1 MQTMQIDSTH
11 PNPEHLAE
19 FRFNIVFGMKYDAYR
34 ILGAL
39 RKLPW
44 YKENGYDQNVLKS
57 LPTSDSLVPIINHYS
72 QFGINR
78 NDDYLFQFPLE
89 EGSLEAK
96 YFDTIMSVLEDGNYD
111 ADNLY
116 SALKEE
122 ILRLLIPD
130 KPRICAIK
138 ESKLQNNITIILV
151 NSGTDGGFYAE
162 DNSVVINIQTK
173 TVNEIISTI
182 LHEFIELALEE
193 IFHRFLGIGAITHA
207 QKERIVD
214 LFCRDYLHIHGYKMQ
229 QIGDPSVD
237 SFFSELSAFINIRQ
251 TLENICVPEKA
262 EMFLA

>member
-1 MQTMQIDSTH
+1 MQMYDSP
-11 PNPEHLAE
+11 PNPEHLGE
-19 FRFNIVFGMKYDAYR
+19 FKFNIVYGITYDAYR
-34 ILGAL
+34 ILGTL
-39 RKLPW
+39 LKLPW
-44 YKENGYDQNVLKS
+44 YKEMGYDQKVLQS
-57 LPTSDSLVPIINHYS
+57 LPTSDVLVPIITYYS
-72 QFGINR
+72 QFGINA
-78 NDDYLFQFPLE
+78 NDEQVFLLP
-89 EGSLEAK
+89 
-96 YFDTIMSVLEDGNYD
+96 LEDGSTETKHFETIISVLQDSDYD

>member
-1 MQTMQIDSTH
+1 MQIDSTH

-111 ADNLY
+111 ADETYAPVKKTVL
-116 SALKEE
+116 E
-122 ILRLLIPD
+122 LLNPE
-130 KPRICAIK
+130 KSKMCAINGAN
-138 ESKLQNNITIILV
+138 LQNNITIIFV
-151 NSGTDGGFYAE
+151 SSGTGGSFYHE
-162 DNSVVINIQTK
+162 DNCVVINIK
-173 TVNEIISTI
+173 SRNVDEIVSTI
-182 LHEFIELALEE
+182 LHELIELGLNE
-193 IFHRFLGIGAITHA
+193 IFDSFLEIGALTHA
-207 QKERIVD
+207 RKERIVD